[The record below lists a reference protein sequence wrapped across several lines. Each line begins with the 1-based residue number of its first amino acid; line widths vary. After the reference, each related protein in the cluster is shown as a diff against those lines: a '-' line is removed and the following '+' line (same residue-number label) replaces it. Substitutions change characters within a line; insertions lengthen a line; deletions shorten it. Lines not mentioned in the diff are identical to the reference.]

1 MKTLI
6 TRVIRAAND
15 ITLRAVVACQIF
27 AAQEPVRVRAGLASL
42 ILAAGGWLGLDVSGY
57 LEEATV
63 IGAVALPI
71 IVGEST
77 RKRVSPTYD
86 H

>member
-1 MKTLI
+1 MKLI
-6 TRVIRAAND
+6 TRVKDTVND
-15 ITLRAVVACQIF
+15 VALRTLVAVQIF

-42 ILAAGGWLGLDVSGY
+42 ILAAGAWLGMDVSGY

-71 IVGEST
+71 LVGEST

-86 H
+86 Q